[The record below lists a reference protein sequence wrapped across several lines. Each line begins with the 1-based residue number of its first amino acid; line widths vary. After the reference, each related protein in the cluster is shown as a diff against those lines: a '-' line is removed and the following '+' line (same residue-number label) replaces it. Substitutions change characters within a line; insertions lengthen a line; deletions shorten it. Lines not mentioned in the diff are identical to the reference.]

1 MDRDLAGAYA
11 HCEALVRE
19 ADKDQWLAALFAPAT
34 ERRHLHALRAFSIE
48 IGSVRR
54 RVTQPL
60 AGELRLQWW
69 RDLVDGEA
77 RGEAG
82 ANPVAAAVMDTVS
95 RHALSRDALIEAIEA
110 HRLALYGEALPDVL
124 ALEALFDATVG
135 GLMVLQA
142 QCLMGTDVVE
152 RELLH
157 HGGVAMGV
165 AELIRTLPNHASEGF
180 PEVPEAILARH
191 GAHRTDPGGSSL
203 IDAIPGALTDLRALA
218 RDHLAVL
225 RARRASIDERLA
237 PVLLPLNLVEP
248 LLRAGEVP
256 GADPFTVAPPLP
268 QWRRQWMFWRAARR
282 GGML

>member
-1 MDRDLAGAYA
+1 MERYSADAYA

-19 ADKDQWLAALFAPAT
+19 ADKDHWLAALFAPAA
-34 ERRHLHALRAFSIE
+34 ERRHLHALRAFAIE

-77 RGEAG
+77 RGEAS
-82 ANPVAAAVMDTVS
+82 ANPVAAALIETVA
-95 RHALSRDALIEAIEA
+95 RHHLSRAVLIEAIEA

-124 ALEALFDATVG
+124 ALETLCDATVG
-135 GLMVLQA
+135 GVMALQA
-142 QCLMGTDVVE
+142 QCLMGSDVVD
-152 RELLH
+152 RDLLH
-157 HGGVAMGV
+157 HGGVALGV
-165 AELIRTLPNHASEGF
+165 AELIRTLPHRASEGF
-180 PEVPEAILARH
+180 PEVPEAMLARH
-191 GAHRTDPGGSSL
+191 GAHRTDRGGRSL
-203 IDAIPGALTDLRALA
+203 IDAIPGALTDLRAVA

-225 RARRASIDERLA
+225 RDRRQSIDERMA

-248 LLRAGEVP
+248 LLRAGEAP
-256 GADPFTVAPPLP
+256 GADPFAEVLALP
-268 QWRRQWMFWRAARR
+268 QWRRQWIFWRAARC